1 MVTPQ
6 PTGWW
11 LELDEL
17 PSRYRVRLVRPMP
30 GGRWVPLNFINC
42 VAHLCVG
49 EIGASMSH
57 HLSPTGSFVSSAT
70 VRRRALRALDRALA
84 FGAAA
89 PDAARTADAGPL
101 AGLAESESF
110 SADEWLCR
118 QSPRCDRHRV
128 AWPMP
133 AAGEPLV
140 SFFDAVGVLLGAV
153 EPGRQAV
160 VAIPLDAAH
169 VGRTVMVI
177 DGAIGNEFEQVLE
190 VVVNASGPSLA
201 GVVMAWFH
209 PAGFGSDGVCPSD
222 VLHEEFFDLR
232 ERGAQLGVDVLDW
245 ILVDD
250 THAISLQQITDA
262 QCLWREPFPC

>member
-1 MVTPQ
+1 
-6 PTGWW
+6 
-11 LELDEL
+11 
-17 PSRYRVRLVRPMP
+17 
-30 GGRWVPLNFINC
+30 
-42 VAHLCVG
+42 
-49 EIGASMSH
+49 MSH
-57 HLSPTGSFVSSAT
+57 HVSPTGSFVSSAT

-84 FGAAA
+84 FGALASDTATSAGAA
-89 PDAARTADAGPL
+89 PHAGAATPRAGCGVGAGP
-101 AGLAESESF
+101 AGGEV

-169 VGRTVMVI
+169 IGRTVMVI